1 MNLELVTPV
10 ILTSNEEVNIQRTL
24 NALPWAE
31 TVVVLDSF
39 SSDHTEAIC
48 RKFKNVRFQQRQ
60 FTTHSEQWNAAV
72 QLASTPWI
80 LSLDADYQVSSNLL
94 NKIKELEPS
103 LSVKGYAIPFL
114 FAVNGISLRAHLL
127 PPRIAL
133 FEKAA
138 CKYIQDGHPQDLQD
152 NGEVEKLSS
161 PFIHDDRKPFERW
174 FAAQIKYA
182 ELEVNKLSSLSF
194 AELSP
199 QDQLRYLIFPAPIL
213 VLFYTLLYKGLLF
226 EGPPG
231 WNYSFHRFLAEAVLS
246 VLLIQKHLD

>member
-127 PPRIAL
+127 PPRIA
-133 FEKAA
+133 
-138 CKYIQDGHPQDLQD
+138 QVH
-152 NGEVEKLSS
+152 
-161 PFIHDDRKPFERW
+161 
-174 FAAQIKYA
+174 
-182 ELEVNKLSSLSF
+182 
-194 AELSP
+194 
-199 QDQLRYLIFPAPIL
+199 
-213 VLFYTLLYKGLLF
+213 
-226 EGPPG
+226 PG
-231 WNYSFHRFLAEAVLS
+231 WTHARSTSQWRGRKAFLSIYSRRPQTFRTLVCS
-246 VLLIQKHLD
+246 TNQIRRTGGK